1 MTKLKRKLILG
12 TITALASYLT
22 TRKLTQQASKKDVEW
37 ISGEAEETKEPFPK
51 EPLPMFYEGDSVLIY
66 SPYTAEFV
74 TSEWDVAPEMYEIVG
89 VNYDEEE
96 EVFRYLLEGGGS
108 NEWYSEDWLS
118 LPTTTTFIREWVPKE
133 DFNPGREE
141 LTMKMEEI
149 EQSILSKALDDSAKQ
164 TQIDYLLDRMNSAK
178 KDGKA
183 GEVAEIERQLAEITK
198 GRNRNEK

>member
-1 MTKLKRKLILG
+1 MKRKLILG

-22 TRKLTQQASKKDVEW
+22 TRKLAQSTPKKDVEW
-37 ISGEAEETKEPFPK
+37 ISGEAEEVE
-51 EPLPMFYEGDSVLIY
+51 EPLPMFYEGDNVLIY

-74 TSEWDVAPEMYEIVG
+74 TSEWNVAPEMYEIVG

-118 LPTTTTFIREWVPKE
+118 LPTTTTFIREWVPNE
-133 DFNPGREE
+133 DYNPGREE

-149 EQSILSKALDDSAKQ
+149 EQTILSKALDDSAKK
-164 TQIDYLLDRMNSAK
+164 TQIDYLLDRMNAAK
-178 KDGKA
+178 KDGKT
-183 GEVAEIERQLAEITK
+183 GEVTEIERQLAEITK
-198 GRNRNEK
+198 GAESE

>member
-1 MTKLKRKLILG
+1 MKRKLILG

-22 TRKLTQQASKKDVEW
+22 TRKLAQSTPKKDVEW
-37 ISGEAEETKEPFPK
+37 ISGEAEEVE
-51 EPLPMFYEGDSVLIY
+51 EPLPMFYEGDNVLIY

-74 TSEWDVAPEMYEIVG
+74 TSEWNVAPEMYEIVG

-118 LPTTTTFIREWVPKE
+118 LPTTTTFIREWVTNE
-133 DFNPGREE
+133 DYNPGREE

-149 EQSILSKALDDSAKQ
+149 EQTILSKALDDSAKK
-164 TQIDYLLDRMNSAK
+164 TQIDYLLDRMNAAK
-178 KDGKA
+178 KDGKT
-183 GEVAEIERQLAEITK
+183 GEVTEIERQLAEITK
-198 GRNRNEK
+198 GAESE